1 MALRALSTFPSLPR
15 RFTRRDPALTSIH
28 RNPATSIVC
37 KSISSG
43 SEPTVSLSERD
54 GFAAA
59 APTPGERFLES
70 QRAHQAQKV
79 LKRETKKNKKKEE
92 ESVRKAVVV
101 VDTSLSCCY
110 GCGAPLQ
117 TSDVD
122 SPGFV
127 DLVTYDL
134 VRNFGFFCLLCC
146 FQVESVIKFNPATQK
161 LTFRHR
167 RNR

>member
-15 RFTRRDPALTSIH
+15 RFTRPDPTLTVIH

-37 KSISSG
+37 KSIAN
-43 SEPTVSLSERD
+43 SESTVSLSERD

-59 APTPGERFLES
+59 APTPGERFLEN

-79 LKRETKKNKKKEE
+79 VKKELKREKKKKKEE
-92 ESVRKAVVV
+92 TTVRKV

-134 VRNFGFFCLLCC
+134 VCNLGFYLVSC
-146 FQVESVIKFNPATQK
+146 FDHQV
-161 LTFRHR
+161 
-167 RNR
+167 

>member
-15 RFTRRDPALTSIH
+15 RFTRRDPTLTVIH
-28 RNPATSIVC
+28 RNPTMSIVC
-37 KSISSG
+37 KSIST
-43 SEPTVSLSERD
+43 SESTVSLSERD

-59 APTPGERFLES
+59 APTPGERFLEN

-79 LKRETKKNKKKEE
+79 VKKELKREKKKKKE
-92 ESVRKAVVV
+92 ESVRKV
-101 VDTSLSCCY
+101 VDTSVSCCY

-134 VRNFGFFCLLCC
+134 VGIGFIYF
-146 FQVESVIKFNPATQK
+146 VAVK
-161 LTFRHR
+161 
-167 RNR
+167 